1 MGTVVQTST
10 FNFGIE
16 YGLTMPSPLRMVR
29 GLYRGQTTFS
39 IAPGADFDFGNGVT
53 NLNSS
58 TLTLNFELQVNHS
71 FVLDFPPGSERAVLE
86 PPNGWLDWVNRGRK
100 PQRLYREHPFRIW
113 SSGPFKVYMRCDQS
127 VGQACAIQN
136 GEGHDVPVQVALSLP
151 ETITHSGT
159 PVKQLPIPTRETAA
173 LVFDSLA
180 STLNRQGRLHYEV
193 AREHA
198 GEMLKY
204 PGTTYSGNVTLVFD
218 AEL

>member
-1 MGTVVQTST
+1 
-10 FNFGIE
+10 
-16 YGLTMPSPLRMVR
+16 MPSPLRMKH
-29 GLYRGQTTFS
+29 GLYKGQTTYTVG
-39 IAPGADFDFGNGVT
+39 PGADFDLGNGVT
-53 NLNSS
+53 NLNSP
-58 TLTLNFELQVNHS
+58 TVTLNFELEVNHA

-127 VGQACAIQN
+127 VGEACAIQN
-136 GEGHDVPVQVALSLP
+136 AQGHEVPVQVALSLP

-180 STLNRQGRLHYEV
+180 PTLNRQGRLHYEV

-204 PGTTYSGNVTLVFD
+204 PGTTYSGSVTLVFD